1 MTTKI
6 RLKIASIVIIVNL
19 LIGNAILFIGGKISF
34 TKNVNYPLMLGLS
47 IACILIYFL
56 FFRFL
61 NFEKYGKLKLILVSI
76 LSCILIIFLGNFL
89 AILIYEPTNEVLS
102 NIPATIVMGFMGNI
116 VMFPIS
122 VILGVLNFAIISSL
136 KPKMNTFEF

>member
-6 RLKIASIVIIVNL
+6 RLKIASIVIIINL
-19 LIGNAILFIGGKISF
+19 IIGNTILFFGGKMSF

-61 NFEKYGKLKLILVSI
+61 NFEKYRNLKLILVSI
-76 LSCILIIFLGNFL
+76 LSCILIIFLGNFIAL
-89 AILIYEPTNEVLS
+89 LIHEPTDEVLS
-102 NIPATIVMGFMGNI
+102 NIPATIVMGLMGNI
-116 VMFPIS
+116 IMFPIS
-122 VILGVLNFAIISSL
+122 VILGVLNFAIVHSM
-136 KPKMNTFEF
+136 KPKLD